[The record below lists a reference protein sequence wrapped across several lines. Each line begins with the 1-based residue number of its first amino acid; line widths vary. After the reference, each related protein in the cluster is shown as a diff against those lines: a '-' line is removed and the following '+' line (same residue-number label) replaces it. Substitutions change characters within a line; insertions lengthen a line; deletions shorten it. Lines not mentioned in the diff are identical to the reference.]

1 MKTPKK
7 KPLPKAFHS
16 AAERAAEHF
25 AHEVLACV
33 KTRRATRSQFQSI
46 DFFSCDVMGCRADG
60 SKVYLQVTCGGK
72 EALRA
77 RRKKI
82 EAEAWHHS
90 EEVYLLE
97 LDRSV
102 YKPYAYF
109 FRIWRYLEKKWLAD
123 YELKEVPK
131 KWFIKKTK

>member
-25 AHEVLACV
+25 AIEVLACV
-33 KTRRATRSQFQSI
+33 KTRRATRSQFQSV
-46 DFFSCDVMGCRADG
+46 DFFSCDVMGCREDG
-60 SKVYLQVTCGGK
+60 SKVYIQVTCGGK
-72 EALRA
+72 QALRT

-82 EAEAWHHS
+82 EAEAWHPS

-102 YKPYAYF
+102 YKPFSYF
-109 FRIWRYLEKKWLAD
+109 FRIWRYEKLKWQSD

-131 KWFIKKTK
+131 SWFRKLK

>member
-25 AHEVLACV
+25 AHEVLECV
-33 KTRRATRSQFQSI
+33 KTRRATRAQFQSI
-46 DFFSCDVMGCRADG
+46 DFFSCDVMGCRDDG
-60 SKVYLQVTCGGK
+60 SKVYIQVTCGGK

-82 EAEAWHHS
+82 EAEVWHPS

-123 YELKEVPK
+123 YELKEVPEQ
-131 KWFIKKTK
+131 WFRKLK